1 MLLATPSTCHNP
13 QRCSEICLG
22 ISIWPHSPF
31 FPDFSSEWVQTLKW
45 NVRNWAGCPMHVSCH
60 WSSKLECLFS
70 FFYPFG
76 DWKLYHDDMHV
87 LVWLCASWCATFL
100 YQTHLRACC
109 VPGSRLSAF
118 CGLLLILIIA
128 FQGKYFHHRMEKPR
142 LRNHIVSK
150 LCSMNLK
157 AALSSPKPG
166 PFH

>member
-1 MLLATPSTCHNP
+1 MAC
-13 QRCSEICLG
+13 QELG
-22 ISIWPHSPF
+22 RLSYACIMPLKFKVGMSF
-31 FPDFSSEWVQTLKW
+31 F
-45 NVRNWAGCPMHVSCH
+45 
-60 WSSKLECLFS
+60 LFLFF
-70 FFYPFG
+70 FFYPFR

-100 YQTHLRACC
+100 YQIHLRACC
-109 VPGSRLSAF
+109 VPGSKLSAF

-142 LRNHIVSK
+142 LRNHIVSE

-166 PFH
+166 PLPLRGWLKIIVTAS